1 MIAALNS
8 WVLAFDNMSEIKQSL
23 SDAMCRLATGG
34 GFACRKLYTDIDE
47 TLIDAMRPQ
56 MTDGI
61 EEYASKQDYLDRS
74 LLVMPQP
81 IPESQRKPEAELWA
95 EFARVHPRIL
105 GALLDAVV
113 CALRRRSAIT
123 FERLPRMADF
133 AIWVTAAEE
142 ALGWPQG
149 TFLAAYTENRAQAD
163 MVALQASV
171 IAGPVWLFAHHH
183 WLLRQKPWVG
193 TATKL
198 LAELEKGVDET
209 TQAQRSRNGWPR
221 APHILSGALKRIAP
235 SLRKCGL
242 DVTFDHTKTSRLITL
257 TYTAPPDRPT
267 GTDADM
273 PPWESPALGADSDQ
287 GGQVRETGLQ
297 NSVSSVTS
305 VTDQSLEAPG
315 EASPEGLKRHPDALF
330 DAWGDAGDAGDACLR
345 DRFPQGGAAPEC
357 GQARPEQG
365 PRWEAEL

>member
-81 IPESQRKPEAELWA
+81 IPEGRRKPEAELWA
-95 EFARVHPRIL
+95 EFARVHPQIL

-113 CALRRRSAIT
+113 CALRRRCAIT
-123 FERLPRMADF
+123 FKRLPRMADF

-171 IAGPVWLFAHHH
+171 IAGPVWLFARRQ
-183 WLLRQKPWVG
+183 WLLSKKPWVG
-193 TATKL
+193 TATTL
-198 LAELEKGVDET
+198 LAELEKGVDDEEEAERRAHVGT
-209 TQAQRSRNGWPR
+209 VEGEEECARAQRRDQRVGSHQYRSGR
-221 APHILSGALKRIAP
+221 AGEAH
-235 SLRKCGL
+235 LRQGVGGEADAAQHHEDADEAGQERHDRARQERFCMYCCANTAGSI
-242 DVTFDHTKTSRLITL
+242 TWASTSIR
-257 TYTAPPDRPT
+257 TAASI
-267 GTDADM
+267 TDARAICRC
-273 PPWESPALGADSDQ
+273 S
-287 GGQVRETGLQ
+287 
-297 NSVSSVTS
+297 
-305 VTDQSLEAPG
+305 APG
-315 EASPEGLKRHPDALF
+315 RVSPGSR
-330 DAWGDAGDAGDACLR
+330 
-345 DRFPQGGAAPEC
+345 
-357 GQARPEQG
+357 
-365 PRWEAEL
+365 